1 MDSKQEEYVRCSR
14 VSHTS
19 MPDLPVLIY
28 QASFASF
35 ANFASF
41 ASFANSKFL
50 SQRKSVLARSESLY
64 GYGGSGF
71 VGRSPIAICPIGK
84 ISFLASQTA
93 KRQLWRLCFQMGM
106 QYSGKRQSEPIKYHF
121 ADLICQGGAVVL
133 QIRNFTFAEK
143 TWTINNLFSLC
154 WFIFSPFGPCFCL
167 SDTILGLLW
176 SIFIPCWR
184 YIFQSHF
191 HRWSANREGLHSRQP
206 ATPFS
211 AKICSS
217 KGRGAGGEGGLNI
230 SWAVIAPI

>member
-28 QASFASF
+28 QASF

-93 KRQLWRLCFQMGM
+93 KRQLCRLCFQMGT
-106 QYSGKRQSEPIKYHF
+106 QYSGKLQKEPIKCHF
-121 ADLICQGGAVVL
+121 ADLVCQGGGVVL

-143 TWTINNLFSLC
+143 
-154 WFIFSPFGPCFCL
+154 
-167 SDTILGLLW
+167 
-176 SIFIPCWR
+176 
-184 YIFQSHF
+184 
-191 HRWSANREGLHSRQP
+191 
-206 ATPFS
+206 
-211 AKICSS
+211 K
-217 KGRGAGGEGGLNI
+217 
-230 SWAVIAPI
+230 

>member
-28 QASFASF
+28 Q
-35 ANFASF
+35 ASF

-93 KRQLWRLCFQMGM
+93 KRQLSRLCFQMGM
-106 QYSGKRQSEPIKYHF
+106 QYSGKLQREPIKPHF
-121 ADLICQGGAVVL
+121 ADMVSQGGRGGVVL
-133 QIRNFTFAEK
+133 QIRNFTFAKK
-143 TWTINNLFSLC
+143 TWPKNNLFSPC
-154 WFIFSPFGPCFCL
+154 WLIFSPFGPCFGL
-167 SDTILGLLW
+167 SDPVSGLL
-176 SIFIPCWR
+176 
-184 YIFQSHF
+184 
-191 HRWSANREGLHSRQP
+191 
-206 ATPFS
+206 
-211 AKICSS
+211 
-217 KGRGAGGEGGLNI
+217 
-230 SWAVIAPI
+230 